1 MKTSSEHSISWA
13 KSEFLDATSYMN
25 VTLDCTQEDDALVKD
40 QALRRLILS
49 YGLISIKEE
58 KIEYVGA
65 NLAKSFVLFDASD

>member
-1 MKTSSEHSISWA
+1 
-13 KSEFLDATSYMN
+13 MN
-25 VTLDCTQEDDALVKD
+25 VTLDCTQEEDALVKD

-65 NLAKSFVLFDASD
+65 NLAKSFVLFDVSD